1 MHRAVTAP
9 ALGAKD
15 DGVEDGATVDGAKEG
30 AKIDGAEEFASEGRA
45 TGARVGAI
53 EGPDAWEHTTGTRSA
68 QLTDSA
74 LVCSMK
80 GIDFQL
86 LRALAWKHTKGLKSV

>member
-1 MHRAVTAP
+1 MHRAVTVP

-15 DGVEDGATVDGAKEG
+15 DGVEDGATVDGAKDG

-53 EGPDAWEHTTGTRSA
+53 EGPDGWRVGSRVGVPRSTLTTATNPVDLMLPSE
-68 QLTDSA
+68 
-74 LVCSMK
+74 
-80 GIDFQL
+80 
-86 LRALAWKHTKGLKSV
+86 